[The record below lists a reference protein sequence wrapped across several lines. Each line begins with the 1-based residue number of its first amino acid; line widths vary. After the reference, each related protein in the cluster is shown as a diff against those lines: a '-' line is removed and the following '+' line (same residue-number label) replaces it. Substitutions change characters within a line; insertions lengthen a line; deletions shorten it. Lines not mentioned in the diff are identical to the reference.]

1 MSTEGGVKAVVAAL
15 CANLG
20 IAIAKFVAFF
30 FTGSSSMLSEAIH
43 SVADSFNQV
52 LLLVGGHRAKR
63 KPDAEHQFGYGRT
76 RFVYGFVVSII
87 LFIVGGLFAVYEGIH
102 KIQHPEPLRDP
113 QWAIGVLLF
122 ALVLEGFSFR
132 TAMKEANKSRGRRS
146 MLRFVRQS
154 RQPELPVVLLE
165 DFGALVGLCFALI
178 GVGMSVVTGSG
189 VWDGIGSTM
198 IGLLLLVI
206 AVFLSLEVSSMLI
219 GEGAIPE
226 EQEKIRKALEAGED
240 VERIIHL
247 KTLHVGPD
255 EILVAAKI
263 AVDGSDSAALIAR
276 AIDAAERRVREVVPT
291 ATYIYLEPD
300 LDRYKYSSGAES
312 PGPTDALASP
322 PTDTEE

>member
-15 CANLG
+15 CANVG

-52 LLLVGGHRAKR
+52 LLLIGGHRAKR
-63 KPDAEHQFGYGRT
+63 VPTEKHQFGYGRT
-76 RFVYGFVVSII
+76 RYVYGFVVSII
-87 LFIVGGLFAVYEGIH
+87 LFLVGGLFAVYEGIH
-102 KIQHPEPLRDP
+102 KIQHPEPLRDAG
-113 QWAIGVLLF
+113 WAVAVLLI
-122 ALVLEGFSFR
+122 ALCLEGFSFR
-132 TAMKEANKSRGRRS
+132 TAVKEANRSRGRKS
-146 MLRFVRQS
+146 ILRFVRQS

-165 DFGALVGLCFALI
+165 DFGALIGLVFALI

-206 AVFLSLEVSSMLI
+206 AVFLSLEMASMLI

-226 EQEKIRKALEAGED
+226 EQEAIRAALESTPD
-240 VERIIHL
+240 VERVIHL
-247 KTLHVGPD
+247 RTLHVGPD
-255 EILVAAKI
+255 DILVAAKI
-263 AVDGSDSAALIAR
+263 AVDKADTAKEIAT
-276 AIDAAERRVREVVPT
+276 AIDAAERRVRAAVPT

-300 LDRYKYSSGAES
+300 LDRFKSAPS
-312 PGPTDALASP
+312 
-322 PTDTEE
+322 TEE